1 MVKNFV
7 YAFIRG
13 LNKPIILWLLYIKPR
28 SGYELMKEF
37 TKLTGQKLKPGIV
50 YPFLHHLEKGGFT
63 VSKWIE
69 KGKRKIKYYSLTKKG
84 ENLLGRVRN
93 FFSMP
98 IKELITDMLAEKG
111 KIN

>member
-1 MVKNFV
+1 
-7 YAFIRG
+7 
-13 LNKPIILWLLYIKPR
+13 
-28 SGYELMKEF
+28 
-37 TKLTGQKLKPGIV
+37 LKPGIV

-69 KGKRKIKYYSLTKKG
+69 KGKRKIKYYSLTKRG

-93 FFSMP
+93 FFNMP

-111 KIN
+111 EID

>member
-1 MVKNFV
+1 
-7 YAFIRG
+7 
-13 LNKPIILWLLYIKPR
+13 
-28 SGYELMKEF
+28 
-37 TKLTGQKLKPGIV
+37 LKPGIV

-93 FFSMP
+93 FFNMP
-98 IKELITDMLAEKG
+98 IKELITDMLTKKG
-111 KIN
+111 AIN